1 MTLTIRKRD
10 VRRLY
15 HEIRKRSIG
24 KYQKYN
30 VGNQIVKLPS
40 FGHLIY
46 SLRSAKSNTV
56 GHLKNLWNSLKSIWM
71 GASTAKLPTYDEIKY
86 ALNNTETK
94 KVAILTKVHNFLR
107 NFRKW
112 IAKKMFNKLSPGM
125 KRFVKKIGRI
135 EARIQKKMIC
145 LRPRLQRRY
154 GKLVYPE
161 GLTVKAI
168 KNQKEEFFDFINFGN
183 AEDEEV
189 EYIEDCFNDME
200 RPGFGWRVK
209 VMLMEDEPCS
219 IDPKNLEMSTCKLS
233 SASES
238 DLLEALDTGNLNH
251 HYAQS
256 RQTGEE
262 FRSAAPP
269 DCRYRYI
276 CGGTNPLAPVP
287 VTPAQANSVTENP
300 VTANPVIAN
309 PENPAV
315 VNTAQALQVIADP
328 VTTNPF
334 VLSNPS
340 QIDPVPANP
349 VLANPVQ
356 ENAAGTNLTQ
366 ADLGTRG
373 VLNGEPIN
381 SQLQIQEIPDSVA
394 QSQIDLGKV
403 TTKKPNTIH
412 IKKSQAEPA
421 QQNPDQVRKQ
431 ETLSTNLLGIP
442 VESKPTQQI
451 WFVTKPAQIGPE
463 IQANSRIDIENRV
476 FTDTS
481 NLRSN
486 VEYDK
491 ENILRNTANRNN
503 VPANERIVVTDISS
517 INIGSASDIKKNY
530 AKVSDGSENIASLE
544 ANIENNSANVANINS
559 DINNI
564 SSAQL
569 NKNTMWALFQ
579 SLFNPNQQNQFQF
592 SPGQNIPLQETSL
605 KNSGKAQESQN
616 QKFAPTQTL
625 SSSQLTL
632 DPYKFNIFVQ
642 NNYHIYD
649 QKKNS

>member
-1 MTLTIRKRD
+1 MIFSEPRDMTLTVRKQD

-30 VGNQIVKLPS
+30 VGKQIVNLPS

-46 SLRSAKSNTV
+46 SLRNAKSNTV

-71 GASTAKLPTYDEIKY
+71 EASTAKLPTYDEIKY

-135 EARIQKKMIC
+135 EARIRKKMIC
-145 LRPRLQRRY
+145 LRPSLQRRY

-168 KNQKEEFFDFINFGN
+168 KNQKEEFFDFINFGA

-189 EYIEDCFNDME
+189 EYIEDCFDDME

-209 VMLMEDEPCS
+209 VMLMEDEPCT

-238 DLLEALDTGNLNH
+238 DLLEALDTDDLNH

-276 CGGTNPLAPVP
+276 CGGTNPLNPVP
-287 VTPAQANSVTENP
+287 VTPAQANQVTENP
-300 VTANPVIAN
+300 VTANPVVLT
-309 PENPAV
+309 NPA
-315 VNTAQALQVIADP
+315 
-328 VTTNPF
+328 
-334 VLSNPS
+334 
-340 QIDPVPANP
+340 QIDPVQ
-349 VLANPVQ
+349 ANPVQ
-356 ENAAGTNLTQ
+356 VNPVPENPVPENPVPENPVQADPIQENAARTDLTQ

-373 VLNGEPIN
+373 ALNGEPIN
-381 SQLQIQEIPDSVA
+381 SQLLI
-394 QSQIDLGKV
+394 
-403 TTKKPNTIH
+403 
-412 IKKSQAEPA
+412 QAEPA
-421 QQNPDQVRKQ
+421 QQNSDPDQVRKQ
-431 ETLSTNLLGIP
+431 ETLSTN
-442 VESKPTQQI
+442 
-451 WFVTKPAQIGPE
+451 PAQIYQGPE
-463 IQANSRIDIENRV
+463 IQADSRIDIKNRV
-476 FTDTS
+476 FIDSS

-491 ENILRNTANRNN
+491 ENIARLR
-503 VPANERIVVTDISS
+503 
-517 INIGSASDIKKNY
+517 
-530 AKVSDGSENIASLE
+530 
-544 ANIENNSANVANINS
+544 ANIENNSANVANNNS
-559 DINNI
+559 DVNDV

-569 NKNTMWALFQ
+569 NKNTLWALFQ
-579 SLFNPNQQNQFQF
+579 SLINPNQQNEFQI
-592 SPGQNIPLQETSL
+592 SPGQNISLQETSL
-605 KNSGKAQESQN
+605 KDSNNAQESQH
-616 QKFAPTQTL
+616 QKIAPTQIL
-625 SSSQLTL
+625 SSSQHTL

-642 NNYHIYD
+642 NNYYNTQNKYHIYD
-649 QKKNS
+649 HKKNS

>member
-1 MTLTIRKRD
+1 MIFSEPRDMTLTVRKQD

-30 VGNQIVKLPS
+30 VGKQIVNLPS

-46 SLRSAKSNTV
+46 SLRNAKSNTV

-71 GASTAKLPTYDEIKY
+71 EASTAKLPTYDEIKY

-135 EARIQKKMIC
+135 EARIRKKMIC
-145 LRPRLQRRY
+145 LRPSLQRRY

-168 KNQKEEFFDFINFGN
+168 KNQKEEFFDFINFGD

-189 EYIEDCFNDME
+189 EYIEDCFDDME

-209 VMLMEDEPCS
+209 VMLMEDEPCT

-238 DLLEALDTGNLNH
+238 DLLEALDTGDLNH

-276 CGGTNPLAPVP
+276 CGGTNPLNPVP
-287 VTPAQANSVTENP
+287 VTPAQANQVTENP
-300 VTANPVIAN
+300 VTANPVVLT
-309 PENPAV
+309 NPA
-315 VNTAQALQVIADP
+315 
-328 VTTNPF
+328 
-334 VLSNPS
+334 
-340 QIDPVPANP
+340 QIDPVQ
-349 VLANPVQ
+349 ANPVQ
-356 ENAAGTNLTQ
+356 VNPVPENPVPENPVQADPIQENAARTDLTQ

-373 VLNGEPIN
+373 ALNGEPIN
-381 SQLQIQEIPDSVA
+381 SQLLI
-394 QSQIDLGKV
+394 
-403 TTKKPNTIH
+403 
-412 IKKSQAEPA
+412 QAEPA
-421 QQNPDQVRKQ
+421 QQNSDPDQVRKQ
-431 ETLSTNLLGIP
+431 ETLSTN
-442 VESKPTQQI
+442 
-451 WFVTKPAQIGPE
+451 PAQIYQGPE
-463 IQANSRIDIENRV
+463 IQADSRIDIKNRV
-476 FTDTS
+476 FIDSS

-491 ENILRNTANRNN
+491 ENIARLR
-503 VPANERIVVTDISS
+503 
-517 INIGSASDIKKNY
+517 
-530 AKVSDGSENIASLE
+530 
-544 ANIENNSANVANINS
+544 ANIENNSANVANNNS
-559 DINNI
+559 DVNDV

-569 NKNTMWALFQ
+569 NKNTLWALFQ
-579 SLFNPNQQNQFQF
+579 SLINPNQQNEFQI
-592 SPGQNIPLQETSL
+592 SPGQNISLQETSL
-605 KNSGKAQESQN
+605 KDSNNAQESQH
-616 QKFAPTQTL
+616 QKIAPTQIL
-625 SSSQLTL
+625 SSSQHTL

-642 NNYHIYD
+642 NNYYNTQNKYHIYD
-649 QKKNS
+649 HKKNS

>member
-1 MTLTIRKRD
+1 MTLTVRKQD

-30 VGNQIVKLPS
+30 VGKQIVNLPS

-46 SLRSAKSNTV
+46 SLRNAKSNTV

-71 GASTAKLPTYDEIKY
+71 EASTAKLPTYDEIKY

-135 EARIQKKMIC
+135 EARIRKKMIC
-145 LRPRLQRRY
+145 LRPSLQRRY

-168 KNQKEEFFDFINFGN
+168 KNQKEEFFDFINFGD

-189 EYIEDCFNDME
+189 EYIEDCFDDME

-209 VMLMEDEPCS
+209 VMLMEDEPCT

-238 DLLEALDTGNLNH
+238 DLLEALDMGDLNH

-276 CGGTNPLAPVP
+276 CGGTNPLSPVP
-287 VTPAQANSVTENP
+287 VTPAQANQVTENP
-300 VTANPVIAN
+300 VTANPVVLT
-309 PENPAV
+309 NPA
-315 VNTAQALQVIADP
+315 
-328 VTTNPF
+328 
-334 VLSNPS
+334 
-340 QIDPVPANP
+340 QIDPVQANP
-349 VLANPVQ
+349 VPENPVPENPVQADPIQ
-356 ENAAGTNLTQ
+356 ENAARTDLTQ

-373 VLNGEPIN
+373 ALNGEPIN
-381 SQLQIQEIPDSVA
+381 SQLLI
-394 QSQIDLGKV
+394 
-403 TTKKPNTIH
+403 
-412 IKKSQAEPA
+412 QAEPA
-421 QQNPDQVRKQ
+421 QQNSDPDQVRKQ
-431 ETLSTNLLGIP
+431 ETLSTN
-442 VESKPTQQI
+442 
-451 WFVTKPAQIGPE
+451 PAQIYQGPE
-463 IQANSRIDIENRV
+463 IQADSRIDIKNRV
-476 FTDTS
+476 FIDSS

-491 ENILRNTANRNN
+491 ENIARLR
-503 VPANERIVVTDISS
+503 
-517 INIGSASDIKKNY
+517 
-530 AKVSDGSENIASLE
+530 
-544 ANIENNSANVANINS
+544 ANIENNSANVANNNS
-559 DINNI
+559 DVNDV

-569 NKNTMWALFQ
+569 NKNTLWALFQ
-579 SLFNPNQQNQFQF
+579 SLINPNQQNEFQI
-592 SPGQNIPLQETSL
+592 SPGQNISLQETSL
-605 KNSGKAQESQN
+605 KDSNNAQESQH
-616 QKFAPTQTL
+616 QKIAPTQIL
-625 SSSQLTL
+625 SSSQHTL

-642 NNYHIYD
+642 NNYYNTQNKYHIYD
-649 QKKNS
+649 HKKNS